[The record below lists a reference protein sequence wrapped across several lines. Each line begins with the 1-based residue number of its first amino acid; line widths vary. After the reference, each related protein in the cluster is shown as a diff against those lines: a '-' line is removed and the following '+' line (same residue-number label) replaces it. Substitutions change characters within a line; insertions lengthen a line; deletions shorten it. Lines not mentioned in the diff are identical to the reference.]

1 MWYGSA
7 IHLWVYFIDVGV
19 PLDPQAV
26 SVSDGLHGGAAVR
39 PERLEF
45 GAERTHA
52 RADRL
57 NAKSDAKK
65 GVRCGELEPISTKL
79 DVQVAR
85 GVRDAALTCNN

>member
-7 IHLWVYFIDVGV
+7 VRLWVYFIDVGV

-26 SVSDGLHGGAAVR
+26 NVSDGLHGGAAVR

-45 GAERTHA
+45 GAKRTHA

-57 NAKSDAKK
+57 NAKSNTTK

-79 DVQVAR
+79 DVRAVR
-85 GVRDAALTCNN
+85 GVRGTLR